1 MRRITRLLVALV
13 IIFGYPT
20 GVFFWAYQDEDVRL
34 TLAVAAGVAT
44 SGAYGLYTLIQRW
57 VGRGKLNK
65 FIGIICFYGGLVVVY
80 VIASVAPLPVDRL
93 YTIIYGPA
101 KGAVGVVFAAM
112 LLLNIYALVALAIVG
127 TVALLVRKTN
137 QAKTTMMQSV
147 YSK

>member
-1 MRRITRLLVALV
+1 MALV

-65 FIGIICFYGGLVVVY
+65 FIGIICFYGGLVMVLG
-80 VIASVAPLPVDRL
+80 IAAIAPFLVDRL
-93 YTIIYGPA
+93 YTIVYGPA
-101 KGAVGVVFAAM
+101 KVAVGMAVGMAFAVM

-137 QAKTTMMQSV
+137 LAKTTMMQSV
-147 YSK
+147 YRK